1 MPEPSADLLDDDH
14 IDDFCRLHRRWSY
27 DGTALTAQV
36 EAPTFLDAI
45 DDGDIPRKGEF
56 VVIVGG
62 SEDAGPPKPDS
73 GKVLEVLA
81 EALPAK
87 QAAAIAAK
95 LTGEKRNSLYRKI
108 IERYSEG

>member
-1 MPEPSADLLDDDH
+1 MQILRSPD
-14 IDDFCRLHRRWSY
+14 
-27 DGTALTAQV
+27 
-36 EAPTFLDAI
+36 DAI